1 MRTIGVL
8 LVFAACNQVDSVGL
22 DAAGDAAP
30 DGEPPAGG
38 VVVPWSA
45 RPSLPGALSD
55 RIYISGATFQI
66 AHLQVVGD
74 AGPGDERTT
83 RSDYQIAWGGGGPPA
98 PETFPDA
105 PVGVY
110 SQATIQIGSPGIG
123 QWAYTIDGT
132 WLDDD
137 DDDVRGSALKEA
149 LKPFR
154 IVDYQRIDV
163 TVACDNIL
171 AAGGSAMVPIRLAL
185 LDVIAGINFDL
196 LFEDP
201 NGVLLLG
208 PGDPQMPAL
217 RTRLA
222 HAFVS
227 DRVPLQ

>member
-1 MRTIGVL
+1 MRTIGIL
-8 LVFAACNQVDSVGL
+8 LVFAACNQDGSVHL
-22 DAAGDAAP
+22 NVAGDAAP
-30 DGEPPAGG
+30 DVEPPGGG

-45 RPSLPGALSD
+45 RPSLPGALNE
-55 RIYISGATFQI
+55 RIYVSSATFQI
-66 AHLQVVGD
+66 AHLQIVGD

-83 RSDYQIAWGGGGPPA
+83 RSAYQIAWAGAGPPE

-110 SQATIQIGSPGIG
+110 SKATIQIGSPGVG
-123 QWAYTIDGT
+123 VWAYTIDGT

-137 DDDVRGSALKEA
+137 DDVRGAGLKREE

-154 IVDYQRIDV
+154 IFDYQRIDA
-163 TVACDNIL
+163 TIDCDNVL

-185 LDVIAGINFDL
+185 LDVLAGINFDA

-208 PGDPQMPAL
+208 PGDPQLPAL
-217 RTRLA
+217 RMRLA
-222 HAFVS
+222 QAFVS
-227 DRVPLQ
+227 DRLP